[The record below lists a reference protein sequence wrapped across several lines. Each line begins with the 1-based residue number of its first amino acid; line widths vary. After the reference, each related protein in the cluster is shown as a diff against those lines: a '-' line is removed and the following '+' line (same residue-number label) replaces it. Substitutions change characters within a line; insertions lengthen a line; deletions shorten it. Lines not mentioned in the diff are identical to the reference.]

1 MIIDDLVIPD
11 PIKHQLKRL
20 LSHIERSDSVAQAIR
35 TSARAEGF
43 ALGLETLN
51 ALRLGDVENLY
62 LAFEMALEERMK
74 ILTQSPKT

>member
-11 PIKHQLKRL
+11 PIKHQIKRL
-20 LSHIERSDSVAQAIR
+20 LSHIERSESVAQAIR

-74 ILTQSPKT
+74 VLTQSPKT